1 MVLRPWSAPGPR
13 YGELTAPPYPLVVAR
28 FTGLKFPPIS
38 VACVYVCEW
47 VCCSVA
53 HTTMYKVTNS
63 HRYYTAHL
71 IVLSV
76 RPTYRVVY
84 VSDSLRVHSKV
95 YRAAPMMRPRYIDDG
110 FIFPVGLIVEN
121 DDSVALGVHVNDHS
135 SVILRLKGLKTVMDR
150 IIGQDRR
157 RGSKRGPPVGDI
169 QQHIHDILVNETHVP
184 LLHKH

>member
-1 MVLRPWSAPGPR
+1 
-13 YGELTAPPYPLVVAR
+13 
-28 FTGLKFPPIS
+28 
-38 VACVYVCEW
+38 
-47 VCCSVA
+47 
-53 HTTMYKVTNS
+53 MYKVTNS